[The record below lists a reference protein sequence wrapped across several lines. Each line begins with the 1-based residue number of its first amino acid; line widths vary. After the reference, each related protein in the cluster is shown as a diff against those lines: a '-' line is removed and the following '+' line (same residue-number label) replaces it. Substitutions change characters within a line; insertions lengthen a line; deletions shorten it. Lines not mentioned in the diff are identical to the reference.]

1 MRAEKAP
8 WRAKRAGQPPRGWA
22 RQTELEEYRALTLG
36 RIASLVEVREPFVLV
51 SQVQRSGGTL
61 VTRLFDGHPEVHVRH
76 GDMEI
81 GYPRK
86 SNWPRIPLEE
96 GPERWFEI
104 LYEEKNHKG
113 VRQLLRGEETPA
125 ESYYPRWFLP
135 RLQKAIFDHCVQ
147 AWDVTTARGVLDAYF
162 TSYFNAWLDNRNLYT
177 GPKKAVLGFAPKMNA
192 DAEGLEGS
200 SPRTPTARSS
210 RSSATR
216 APGLHLRSSTSRSSR
231 RSTARSSRGSARPR
245 RRSPQ
250 ESAMATASS
259 SSPTT
264 SSCWTRRGRPRAS
277 PTGSGSR
284 NRRCSSRR
292 RSTGKRAREL
302 VASGRGRG
310 HPRRPHRALPRAPR
324 RGHDRTDRAAVR
336 RRVRSEPWRRATSSS
351 RA

>member
-36 RIASLVEVREPFVLV
+36 RIASLVEVHEPFVLV

-113 VRQLLRGEETPA
+113 IRQLLRGEETPA

-192 DAEGLEGS
+192 DPEGLEELFSAYPDGTLVS
-200 SPRTPTARSS
+200 VVRDPRSWFASAQQHKAQFEEVDRAIESWLRSTEATLAARERHGDRVVVLTYDQLVLDTAGATARVAERIGITESPVLLTPTFN
-210 RSSATR
+210 
-216 APGLHLRSSTSRSSR
+216 G
-231 RSTARSSRGSARPR
+231 
-245 RRSPQ
+245 
-250 ESAMATASS
+250 E
-259 SSPTT
+259 
-264 SSCWTRRGRPRAS
+264 AS
-277 PTGSGSR
+277 PA
-284 NRRCSSRR
+284 NSSHRVEGAGILADR
-292 RSTGKRAREL
+292 TELYREL
-302 VASGRGRG
+302 LDEDTIARIEQQSGDAYERAVAASDLG
-310 HPRRPHRALPRAPR
+310 
-324 RGHDRTDRAAVR
+324 
-336 RRVRSEPWRRATSSS
+336 
-351 RA
+351 